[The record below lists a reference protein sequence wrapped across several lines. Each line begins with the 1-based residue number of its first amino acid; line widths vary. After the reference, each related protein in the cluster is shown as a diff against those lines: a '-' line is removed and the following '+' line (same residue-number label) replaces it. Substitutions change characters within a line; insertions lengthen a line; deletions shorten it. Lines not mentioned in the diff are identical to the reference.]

1 MKMKR
6 FFFLSALFAIVL
18 SAQAQ
23 PRQGHFSVIP
33 RIGVNFANMTNNE
46 VVVTLDANPQNDK
59 TLKSRIKP
67 GLLAGIDVEYQATDH
82 VTVSLGL
89 HYSQQG
95 SRFPD
100 FERKNGEFVEGYS
113 DWHTDLSYLSVPLLF
128 GYRIANGFS
137 VKAGLQLGMLLSA
150 KEHMATTDIILQ
162 EGGGREQGKAV
173 EQTTDLYD
181 SCKKVDIS
189 IPLAVSYEFE
199 NVILDA
205 RYNIGLSRIY
215 DLDLLKS
222 RNSVIQLTVGYR
234 FQL

>member
-1 MKMKR
+1 MKR

-33 RIGVNFANMTNNE
+33 RIGVNFANITNNE
-46 VVVTLDANPQNDK
+46 VVVDLSQQSN
-59 TLKSRIKP
+59 TLKSRVKP
-67 GLLAGIDVEYQATDH
+67 GLLASVDVEYQATDLLFA
-82 VTVSLGL
+82 SLGL
-89 HYSQQG
+89 QYSMQ
-95 SRFPD
+95 D
-100 FERKNGEFVEGYS
+100 ELMEGFS
-113 DWHTDLSYLSVPLLF
+113 DWHTNLGYLNVPLLV
-128 GYRIANGFS
+128 GCRITDGFS
-137 VKAGLQLGMLLSA
+137 VKAGVQLGMLLNA
-150 KEHMATTDIILQ
+150 KNYMSTTDIIPQ

>member
-33 RIGVNFANMTNNE
+33 RIGVNFANITNNE
-46 VVVTLDANPQNDK
+46 VVVDLSQQDH
-59 TLKSRIKP
+59 TLKSRMKP
-67 GLLAGIDVEYQATDH
+67 GLLAGVDVEYQATDLLFA
-82 VTVSLGL
+82 SLGL
-89 HYSQQG
+89 HYSMQG
-95 SRFPD
+95 SRYPD
-100 FERKNGEFVEGYS
+100 FERKEDELVEGFS
-113 DWHTDLSYLSVPLLF
+113 DWHTNLGYLNVPLLV
-128 GYRIANGFS
+128 GCRITDGFS
-137 VKAGLQLGMLLSA
+137 VKAGVQVGMLLNARDYMS
-150 KEHMATTDIILQ
+150 TTDIIPQ
-162 EGGGREQGKAV
+162 EGGGREQGKAI

-215 DLDLLKS
+215 ELDLLKS

>member
-46 VVVTLDANPQNDK
+46 VMVTLDANPQNDK

-67 GLLAGIDVEYQATDH
+67 GLLAGIDVEYQATDLLFA
-82 VTVSLGL
+82 SIGL
-89 HYSQQG
+89 QYSMQG
-95 SRFPD
+95 SRYPD
-100 FERKNGEFVEGYS
+100 FERKEDGLMEGFS
-113 DWHTDLSYLSVPLLF
+113 DWHTNLGYLNVPLLV
-128 GYRIANGFS
+128 GCRITDGFS
-137 VKAGLQLGMLLSA
+137 VKAGVQLGMLLNA
-150 KEHMATTDIILQ
+150 KNYMSTTDIIPQ

-173 EQTTDLYD
+173 EEKTDLYD

>member
-1 MKMKR
+1 MMMKR
-6 FFFLSALFAIVL
+6 LFFLSALFAIVL

-46 VVVTLDANPQNDK
+46 VMVTLDANPQNDK

-67 GLLAGIDVEYQATDH
+67 GLLAGIDVEYQATDLLFA
-82 VTVSLGL
+82 SIGL
-89 HYSQQG
+89 QYSMQG
-95 SRFPD
+95 SRYPD
-100 FERKNGEFVEGYS
+100 FERKEDGLMEGFS
-113 DWHTDLSYLSVPLLF
+113 DWHTNLGYLNVPLLV
-128 GYRIANGFS
+128 GCRITDGFS
-137 VKAGLQLGMLLSA
+137 VKAGVQLGMLLNA
-150 KEHMATTDIILQ
+150 KNYMSTTDIIPQ

-173 EQTTDLYD
+173 GQTADLYD

-215 DLDLLKS
+215 ELDLLKS